1 MYSRVIS
8 MIFSI
13 IVIYSWH
20 TVHCQRSEN
29 IFLQILHREF
39 WKRLKSSIVY
49 CLLIILK
56 RICESWS
63 GCLTLLQNKYF
74 AIDRYNFV
82 ESSFPSITVLS
93 LSSFF
98 PSSPSLSLSLNY
110 LFLFSPLLFFLF
122 YYLIA
127 ESSSL
132 YLTQY

>member
-1 MYSRVIS
+1 

-13 IVIYSWH
+13 IVIYSLH

-29 IFLQILHREF
+29 IFLQILHHEF

-110 LFLFSPLLFFLF
+110 LFLFSPLLLFLF